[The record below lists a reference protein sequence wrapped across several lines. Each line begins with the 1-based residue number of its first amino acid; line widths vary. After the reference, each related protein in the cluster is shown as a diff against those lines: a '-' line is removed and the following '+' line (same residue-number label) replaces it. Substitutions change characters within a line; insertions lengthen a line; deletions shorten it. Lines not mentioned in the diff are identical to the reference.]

1 MRKLFNFLVC
11 AVVVLLATA
20 CSFDDLFAPKEK
32 QVVIKASFEDYTTT
46 RMSLDGYKPVWEIG
60 DEIVI
65 NGTVFTTRTAGEEAT
80 FTTTEAFDV
89 ELGSD
94 IYAVYGAM
102 TVAYEQEA
110 RENNMPVGTPAYA
123 EGVYSENTE
132 LSFKN
137 PAALLKFTSRVTGD
151 LQFYSVGGESLSGR
165 LSVNGED
172 VTVSDGTSTVY
183 IKGCR
188 ENHVYYV
195 AVAPAT
201 LSEGLCVMC
210 GNYTLKEG
218 AVGQVLE
225 SNKIYDLGELALP
238 EDVEPV
244 LDDWAVVGTFN
255 NWENAEMDPLGE
267 NLYVVQN
274 LTMDAYDR
282 FKIRSISREWELNFG
297 ATESVYNVYPNSWI
311 PAMKKEYLGV
321 NEEGVG
327 IWTEG
332 EPKDVYVVEAR
343 AYDIYF
349 LCNDIDLEYKI
360 YVVESGTAY
369 TDATEQTENGP
380 DQEVVPVE
388 DNWSV
393 VGTFNEWDPS
403 NGLEMVFDADEDA
416 YVARDVIFEAT
427 TTNAFKFVLNN
438 SWDGNIGIGEG
449 ETLVLG
455 EWMTS
460 YASGVDI
467 PVDAGTYNIYL
478 SADTSKFKVVKL
490 ENNVPVDPS
499 LAWAVSGIFTN
510 WEAISMS
517 ATDVDNL
524 YVFAGAKIGAYERF
538 QIVNSK
544 ATFGSAFKNVY
555 ADRWVD
561 AYLIADGA
569 SDLYVIEEGVYDIY
583 FYADAATTDYR
594 IYLMSAGVP
603 YTEATKQTE
612 NGPEQVVAGGGY
624 KIYLYKENAWNM
636 VNLYA
641 WHFGTQNTILN
652 AWPGKAYDGTEV
664 IGDYTYYYWEMPA
677 AANDVE
683 DMMIIFNDGS
693 GLSSEQNKTDDYGP
707 YTLSGDLYFLLEGRE
722 VTPIDDPENPF
733 GTPVEDEQGPTT
745 RTEEYGVGVFTW

>member
-165 LSVNGED
+165 LSVNGEY
-172 VTVSDGTSTVY
+172 VTVSDGTSNVY
-183 IKGCR
+183 ISGCR
-188 ENHVYYV
+188 ENRVYYV

-238 EDVEPV
+238 EDVEPE
-244 LDDWAVVGTFN
+244 LNDWAVVGTFN
-255 NWENAEMDPLGE
+255 NWENDEMMSDLGE
-267 NLYVVQN
+267 NLYVVRN

-282 FKIRSISREWELNFG
+282 FKIRSISREWDLNFG
-297 ATESVYNVYPNSWI
+297 ATELVYNVYPNSWI

-321 NEEGVG
+321 NEEGAA

-332 EPKDVYVVEAR
+332 EPRDINVVEAGV
-343 AYDIYF
+343 YDIYF

-393 VGTFNEWDPS
+393 VGAFNEW
-403 NGLEMVFDADEDA
+403 NELEGLEMVFDADEDA
-416 YVARDVIFEAT
+416 YVARDVIFEPT
-427 TTNAFKFVLNN
+427 ITNEFKFVLNN
-438 SWDGNIGIGEG
+438 SWAGSIGIGEG
-449 ETLVLG
+449 DTLVLG

-460 YASGVDI
+460 YTSGVNI

-478 SADTSKFKVVKL
+478 KADASQFKVVKL

-499 LAWAVSGIFTN
+499 LTWAVSGIFTN

-524 YVFAGAKIGAYERF
+524 YVFAGAEIGAYERF
-538 QIVNSK
+538 QIVNGE

-561 AYLIADGA
+561 AYLITDGA
-569 SDLYVIEEGVYDIY
+569 SALYVIEEGVYDIY
-583 FYADAATTDYR
+583 FYADAANADYK

-624 KIYLYKENAWNM
+624 KIYLYKENAWNT

-641 WHFGTQNTILN
+641 WHYGTQNTILN

-677 AANDVE
+677 AANDIE

-693 GLSSEQNKTDDYGP
+693 AQTPDCGP
-707 YTLSGDLYFLLEGRE
+707 YTLSGDLYFLLEGTE
-722 VTPIDDPENPF
+722 VTPIDDPENPIP
-733 GTPVEDEQGPTT
+733 GGNGGSSNAT
-745 RTEEYGVGVFTW
+745 TEEYGDGAFEW